1 VTEPPR
7 PRSALAT
14 AAQILVRDG
23 VTASGLVERFAELGA
38 TVDLDTADALLDEL
52 ADLGLVRV
60 ARGNGSDR
68 VLVLTSLGQRTDDAD
83 AADATTTD
91 LLRDLERMRT
101 DLLST
106 IAHELRTPLTAVRT
120 SVGLLRDP
128 DTHPTADQRDALLAT
143 IERNADRMQRLV
155 DDSLDLTRFR
165 AGNVHVHLQLRRFDA
180 VELARSVIAARTA
193 VGAGERLRLKAPTTP
208 APVFGDRRRLD
219 QALDNLVSNALKYS
233 PASEPVTVAVEA
245 ADEEVRWTVTDL
257 GVGIPDEDRAR
268 LFERFFVG
276 RSDRSA
282 ARDGVGLGLP
292 IVLAV
297 AQAHDGRVDVDS
309 EPGRGS
315 RFTIVVPAAGPKEG
329 AEP

>member
-1 VTEPPR
+1 MTEPPR
-7 PRSALAT
+7 PRSVLAT
-14 AAQILVRDG
+14 AAQTLVRDG
-23 VTASGLVERFAELGA
+23 VTAPGLVERFAELGA
-38 TVDLDTADALLDEL
+38 TIDLDTADALLDEL
-52 ADLGLVRV
+52 AALGLVRV
-60 ARGNGSDR
+60 ARGTGTER
-68 VLVLTSLGQRTDDAD
+68 VRILTSLGQRT
-83 AADATTTD
+83 AADGGTAGATTD

-106 IAHELRTPLTAVRT
+106 IAHELRTPLTVVRT

-128 DTHPTADQRDALLAT
+128 ETHPSADQHEALLAT

-165 AGNVHVHLQLRRFDA
+165 AGNVHLQLRRFDA
-180 VELARSVIAARTA
+180 VELARSVIAARA
-193 VGAGERLRLKAPTTP
+193 AIGVADRLRLDAPGTP
-208 APVFGDRRRLD
+208 VWVFGDRRRLD

-233 PASEPVTVAVEA
+233 PDAEPVVVTVAA
-245 ADEEVRWTVTDL
+245 AGDEVRWTVTDQ

-297 AQAHDGRVDVDS
+297 VGAHDGHIDVDS

-315 RFTIVVPAAGPKEG
+315 RFTIVVPAAGPQEG
-329 AEP
+329 VEP